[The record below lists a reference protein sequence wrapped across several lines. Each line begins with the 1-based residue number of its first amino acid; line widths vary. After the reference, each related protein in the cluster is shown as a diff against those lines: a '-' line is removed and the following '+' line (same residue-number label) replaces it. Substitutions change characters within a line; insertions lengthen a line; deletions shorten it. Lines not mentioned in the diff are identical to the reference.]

1 MKVINLGESVS
12 ILGNYVAQLRDKKIQ
27 KDRQRFRFNLERV
40 GQIFGYELSKTLDY
54 SAKPIVTPLGTADV
68 PTCDSR
74 IVLAAILRAGLPL
87 HQGLLDCFDEADS
100 VFVAAFRKYDKE
112 DDYHIKVQYA
122 TPVDVEGKVLVIADT
137 LLATGASIEVTYNK
151 LCESGMPLHTHLVCP
166 VASVYAVEH
175 LKKYMPDDKV
185 TLWTAAI
192 DEELTSKSYI
202 VPGIGDAGDLSYGD
216 KL

>member
-1 MKVINLGESVS
+1 MF
-12 ILGNYVAQLRDKKIQ
+12 LR
-27 KDRQRFRFNLERV
+27 
-40 GQIFGYELSKTLDY
+40 
-54 SAKPIVTPLGTADV
+54 
-68 PTCDSR
+68 
-74 IVLAAILRAGLPL
+74 AILALYLQLYLGPVFLCIKDCLIALTRLTASSW
-87 HQGLLDCFDEADS
+87 LLSENTTKRMTTISRCS
-100 VFVAAFRKYDKE
+100 
-112 DDYHIKVQYA
+112 I
-122 TPVDVEGKVLVIADT
+122 VEGKVLVIADT